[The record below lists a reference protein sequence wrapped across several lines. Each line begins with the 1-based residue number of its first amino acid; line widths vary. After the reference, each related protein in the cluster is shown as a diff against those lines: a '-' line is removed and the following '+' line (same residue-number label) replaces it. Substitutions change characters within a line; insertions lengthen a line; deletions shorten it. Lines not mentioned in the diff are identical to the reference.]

1 MLINKD
7 TKPWAAVAIV
17 LFLIAT
23 ALYIPYH
30 FYSQPEGPSGGTWPG
45 IIYGVVGTG
54 MILFAMALTPRK
66 KLRTLRVG
74 RAYWWVQGHIW
85 FGLLAFPVIIYHAGL
100 RPGLWGG
107 YLPWALMI
115 VFLLIE
121 LSGIFGL
128 IMQNI
133 LPSKILRDV
142 AYETIFEQI
151 EAVVGKLRDEAD
163 AKFTAAVGRRE
174 EMAFDMDNVP
184 TGAVAVVTA
193 EETKSTTALVESFYR
208 QSVVP
213 FLATKYDKS
222 LPLASVGQSNAAFD
236 QLRLRT
242 PLALHD
248 AINDLQSIVD
258 ERRQLQRQRMLHYWL
273 HGWLWVHV
281 PLSAALLIL
290 TIVHIFVALAYRR
303 PW

>member
-17 LFLIAT
+17 LFLLGT
-23 ALYIPYH
+23 ALYVPYH
-30 FYSQPEGPSGGTWPG
+30 LYSQPQGPSGGTWPG
-45 IIYGVVGTG
+45 IIYGVVGTT

-66 KLRTLRVG
+66 KFRTMRVG

-85 FGLLAFPVIIYHAGL
+85 FGLLAFPMIIYHAGL

-115 VFLLIE
+115 LFLIIE

-142 AYETIFEQI
+142 TFETIFEQI
-151 EAVVGKLRDEAD
+151 DTVVSKLRDEAES
-163 AKFTAAVGRRE
+163 KFAAAVGRRE
-174 EMAFDMDNVP
+174 ERAFDLEAVP
-184 TGAVAVVTA
+184 TGAVAVMTA
-193 EETKSTTALVESFYR
+193 AETKSKTDLLEAFYR
-208 QSVVP
+208 QNIVP
-213 FLATKYDKS
+213 FLAPKYDKS
-222 LPLASVGQSNAAFD
+222 LSLAQVAQSNSAFD
-236 QLRLRT
+236 QLRLRS

-273 HGWLWVHV
+273 HGWLWVHI

-290 TIVHIFVALAYRR
+290 TIVHIFVALAYKR